1 MSLAKQLFSSQ
12 SAAQTDVSISREVP
26 ERPQRP
32 QTKKKHDKTM
42 APVPST
48 LTQDKALFRG
58 WWAHTT
64 PPKTLEEE
72 QGRYS
77 ASPAFAERI
86 HEATDL
92 VETLVA
98 GMTGPQIDLVNAEW
112 RAQFKGE
119 NFFLLNDPATVRNM
133 LETNPGFTYRPKL
146 GLAAKLIALGA
157 EYGPPTNMTPQE
169 VDPIIDA
176 LPPIQAAILDKRR
189 KNVSK
194 KRTLE
199 ARDAT
204 DENLSNASSELS
216 QLLTDVGHLTTVL
229 NMSVTEVGDA
239 IHKFG
244 LQTTNLDAIKTGP
257 MLFKA
262 MAAESDEV
270 KTNFLR
276 YAVSM
281 KWCDSPAARAAVA
294 RYGPRFAFRFYM
306 G

>member
-1 MSLAKQLFSSQ
+1 MLRVGLNKTQL
-12 SAAQTDVSISREVP
+12 
-26 ERPQRP
+26 
-32 QTKKKHDKTM
+32 
-42 APVPST
+42 
-48 LTQDKALFRG
+48 G
-58 WWAHTT
+58 
-64 PPKTLEEE
+64 
-72 QGRYS
+72 
-77 ASPAFAERI
+77 
-86 HEATDL
+86 
-92 VETLVA
+92 
-98 GMTGPQIDLVNAEW
+98 LVNQEFLD
-112 RAQFKGE
+112 QFEGTK
-119 NFFLLNDPATVRNM
+119 FFLLNDPAVVRNM
-133 LETNPGFTYRPKL
+133 LETGAGYTYRPEL
-146 GLAAKLIALGA
+146 GLAAKLIAWGA
-157 EYGPPTNMTPQE
+157 KYGPPTNMTPQE
-169 VDPIIDA
+169 VDPIIEA
-176 LPPIQAAILDKRR
+176 LAPIQAAILDKRR
-189 KNVSK
+189 KNLSK

-204 DENLSNASSELS
+204 DENLSNASAELS
-216 QLLTDVGHLTTVL
+216 EVLTDVGHLTTVL

-244 LQTTNLDAIKTGP
+244 LQTTNLDAIKSGP